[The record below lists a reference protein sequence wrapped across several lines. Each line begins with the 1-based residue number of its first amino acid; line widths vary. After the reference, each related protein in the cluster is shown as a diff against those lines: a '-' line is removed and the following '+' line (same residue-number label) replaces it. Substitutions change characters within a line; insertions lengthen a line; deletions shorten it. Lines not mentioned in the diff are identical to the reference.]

1 MKEEITE
8 EVDIEDVKV
17 PNDDLG
23 DLISVL
29 FKAGF
34 SDEETDVVL
43 EAVADMRAM
52 PDGEVVLDEEMIK
65 LSDKF
70 EELGIELDEE
80 GLAIIRGELLKR
92 FS

>member
-1 MKEEITE
+1 MEEGKTEEI
-8 EVDIEDVKV
+8 DIEDVKV

-34 SDEETDVVL
+34 SDEEADIVL
-43 EAVADMRAM
+43 EVVADMRAM
-52 PDGEVVLDEEMIK
+52 PEGEVILDEEMIK

-70 EELGIELDEE
+70 EALDIELDEE
-80 GLAIIRGELLKR
+80 ELAIIRGELLKR